1 MNKSIFRRFLSLT
14 LEKTYNYIDKIHSYR
29 IRKFYKD
36 KNIDCVI
43 DVGSHKGEF
52 INSICE
58 DHIPIFSFEPQMSVR
73 HELMKNTQGK
83 NVLEYF
89 DYALS
94 SYSGFTDLHI
104 SHLTSTSSTLAPDEQ
119 RRWIRFKKFLL
130 GGSLIAKTVN
140 VNVEKLD
147 NILLTK
153 LKSFNSIL
161 LKIDVE
167 GAESDVL
174 IGAKNIICNQ
184 NIKFIQI
191 EISSPNK
198 YKKALDILNKNGFIE
213 SKKFLFPLL
222 NFSDFIFVKK

>member
-1 MNKSIFRRFLSLT
+1 
-14 LEKTYNYIDKIHSYR
+14 
-29 IRKFYKD
+29 
-36 KNIDCVI
+36 
-43 DVGSHKGEF
+43 
-52 INSICE
+52 
-58 DHIPIFSFEPQMSVR
+58 
-73 HELMKNTQGK
+73 
-83 NVLEYF
+83 LEYF

-191 EISSPNK
+191 EISSSNK